1 MKKTLIALATA
12 AAVFSPLAAQ
22 AEKIG
27 VTMFD
32 YNDTFRSLLR
42 EGVDAA
48 ARKAGASVQFEDAKQ
63 DVGTQLNQIQNFIS
77 QKVDAIIVQ
86 AVDTDATPKITQLA
100 AKAKIPLIYINA
112 RPSDFDKLPAGV
124 AVVASD
130 EIFGG
135 TVQAQAVCKQLGG
148 KGNALVLMGN
158 LIHEA
163 ARLRTQAVENTFKTD
178 KACAGM
184 KLVDKRE
191 GKWSRTDAQDI
202 TTNWL
207 TAGVKF
213 DTIIANNDEMAL
225 GAINALKAA
234 KKLDAKVVV
243 AGIDATR
250 DAMASMKSGEL
261 KVTVFQNA
269 AAQGAGS
276 VDAALKLVKG
286 QKVEKFVNIPFELV
300 TPENMAQYATKN

>member
-250 DAMASMKSGEL
+250 DAMASMKAGEL

-276 VDAALKLVKG
+276 VEAALKLVKG